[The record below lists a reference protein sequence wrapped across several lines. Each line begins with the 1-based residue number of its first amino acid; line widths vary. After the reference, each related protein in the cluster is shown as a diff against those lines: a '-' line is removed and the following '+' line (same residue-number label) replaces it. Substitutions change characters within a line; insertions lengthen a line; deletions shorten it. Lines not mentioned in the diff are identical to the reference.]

1 MIDGVCQVLEKR
13 DTNEINFIYRF
24 ERFSYVT
31 TPYYHPNP
39 CARNSQLVLD
49 QIVSRAYSRP
59 LLVTIIA
66 PTPVPLFLK
75 KIFSLEIVKNDIC
88 LGVQANKMPFF
99 KNNISPKNAPM
110 PRMSRIGP
118 AKGMKNF

>member
-31 TPYYHPNP
+31 TPYCHPNP
-39 CARNSQLVLD
+39 CARHSQFVLD

-59 LLVTIIA
+59 LLVAIIA

-88 LGVQANKMPFF
+88 LGDASKQ
-99 KNNISPKNAPM
+99 NAL
-110 PRMSRIGP
+110 
-118 AKGMKNF
+118 F